1 MPPLF
6 YPTAAA
12 VFFIKFLI
20 FARGAC
26 LNMRLVL

>member
-6 YPTAAA
+6 NPTAAA
-12 VFFIKFLI
+12 FFIKFLI